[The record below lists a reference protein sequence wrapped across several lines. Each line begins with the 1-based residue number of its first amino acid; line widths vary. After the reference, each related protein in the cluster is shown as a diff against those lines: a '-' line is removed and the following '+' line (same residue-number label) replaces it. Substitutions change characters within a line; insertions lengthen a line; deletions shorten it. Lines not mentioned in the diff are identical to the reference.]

1 MVGGIE
7 FEVLCDLWV
16 VLKKASSTKGMTV
29 SLGFVFAVWSVWPMY
44 LLQIEKED
52 SEEAVAKKNT
62 NETTPL
68 NIQKE
73 LDRQEL
79 DD

>member
-1 MVGGIE
+1 
-7 FEVLCDLWV
+7 
-16 VLKKASSTKGMTV
+16 
-29 SLGFVFAVWSVWPMY
+29 MY